1 MSEPLIP
8 VIDHAALAAAIPRL
22 PPAVAA
28 AFDGIPEAGDTIGF
42 RLAVMA
48 QGGKLRARMM
58 ALERQHAAG
67 VFGAQALAELWAW
80 AAYLVVV
87 RGYPADTTVAQYVRS
102 TGRLMAW
109 AVECH
114 RDYREMPLPAFDAW
128 QKWLFLTH
136 RNGTDWRTNQLA
148 AVRQF
153 YQWRHTRGM
162 GEDCA
167 EKTRISR
174 RGLRMAQKYSDAE
187 LMAMLRNC
195 ANRPIPEMRVRDRT
209 ILLLLITSGA
219 RRNEL
224 SMLAPYD
231 LELQRQKGVVR
242 FHGKGA
248 KERDVSLEGPVVDA
262 LSEWLGVRDALPFPI
277 DQDAL
282 FVGLSGPRG
291 RRMSLRTI
299 ESVIAHHAK
308 ACKIRRY
315 GVHRFRVN
323 FATALYDAG
332 AQLEEIRAL
341 LGHESIET
349 TRRYIAVSERAR
361 KTRLSS
367 AHQSKLLGRR
377 DTGQPMWVRAALG
390 GHGGD

>member
-1 MSEPLIP
+1 MSEPLVP
-8 VIDHAALAAAIPRL
+8 AADLAGVSQVPEL
-22 PPAVAA
+22 PPAVESAITR
-28 AFDGIPEAGDTIGF
+28 IPGSGDTARF
-42 RLAVMA
+42 RLEVMS
-48 QGGKLRARMM
+48 GRGKLRARML
-58 ALERQHAAG
+58 ALERQHAAD
-67 VFGAQALAELWAW
+67 VFGAQALAELWVWTAF
-80 AAYLVVV
+80 LVVV
-87 RGYPADTTVAQYVRS
+87 RGYPEDTTVAQYVRS
-102 TGRLMAW
+102 VGRLMAW
-109 AVECH
+109 AAQVH
-114 RDYREMPLPAFDAW
+114 LDFRELPLPAFDEW

-153 YQWRHTRGM
+153 YDWRETRGI
-162 GEDCA
+162 GPNCA
-167 EKTRISR
+167 KNTRITR
-174 RGLRMAQKYSDAE
+174 RGLRMAQKYSDAD

-195 ANRPIPEMRVRDRT
+195 AYRPIPEMRVRDRT
-209 ILLLLITSGA
+209 ILLLLLASGA

-262 LSEWLGVRDALPFPI
+262 LREWLGVRDGLPFPI

-282 FVGLSGPRG
+282 FVGLSGSRG

-299 ESVIAHHAK
+299 EAVIAHHAK

-332 AQLEEIRAL
+332 AELEEIRVL

-367 AHQSKLLGRR
+367 AHQAKLLGQRN
-377 DTGQPMWVRAALG
+377 TGQPLWVQAALG
-390 GHGGD
+390 GHRGE